1 MKPVKLP
8 SIFIPTTLR
17 QRATLFILLP
27 TLLILMFMGLVSF
40 LLMRETL
47 LRQWEETAG
56 AKLQLAS
63 QHLDMR
69 LLFPKKALNL
79 FREEKGIKVDRDIG
93 QFIIEQLREME
104 GVVQVNL
111 EWNGKQLRNISSKK
125 SGSMPHMDYSHMK
138 HLDVT
143 TPIYNSE
150 LKNETVSLVTEFWS
164 EANVKL
170 GYIEAI
176 LSFSDLMRE
185 ILDTPWWKSNKA
197 FLVDLDGN
205 ILSRN
210 NIITFRDETA
220 ENRHFGE
227 TDSLEQ
233 ATMKALRE
241 NWSGTIFGPGMPP
254 DEISGYYHLKEA
266 PWTMVI
272 IAPGDKVLQPIMQF
286 RTYYLLISGVGI
298 LLALLVIQVTTS
310 RITRAIS
317 RLSKAADELA
327 MGNFGTELRV
337 TSHDEV
343 GELTNSFNTMSK
355 QLQER
360 LRLQQAINIA
370 REVQQNLLPQTSYK
384 VMGADISGIT
394 LYCDETGGDYF
405 DILPH
410 PDRTNIVNI
419 VAGDVVGHGLGAA
432 LLMATVRALV
442 QCRISM
448 PGDSAAMMN
457 DVNRLLCR
465 DTVKSGN
472 FITLFYLVID
482 TKNGCLQWVRCG
494 HEPAIIYSP
503 ANHSFSEMKGK
514 GVPLGVD
521 PSWKFASNNLPISEK
536 QQIILIASD
545 GVWDCENE
553 NGENFGKERV
563 KILLK
568 ENSHLGS
575 KQIIEAVTDA
585 ITLFRGTR
593 PLTDDTTLLIAKLN

>member
-69 LLFPKKALNL
+69 LLFPKRALNL
-79 FREEKGIKVDRDIG
+79 FREERGIKVDRDIG
-93 QFIIEQLREME
+93 QFIIDQLREMK

-111 EWNGKQLRNISSKK
+111 EWNGKQLKNISSKNP
-125 SGSMPHMDYSHMK
+125 GSMPHMDYSHMK

-170 GYIEAI
+170 GYIEVI

-210 NIITFRDETA
+210 NIITFRGETS

-227 TDSLEQ
+227 IDSLERK
-233 ATMKALRE
+233 TMEALRE

-272 IAPGDKVLQPIMQF
+272 IAPGDEVLQPIMQF

-317 RLSKAADELA
+317 RLSKAANELA
-327 MGNFGTELRV
+327 LGNFGTELRV

-343 GELTNSFNTMSK
+343 GELTSTFNTMSK

-360 LRLQQAINIA
+360 LRLQQAIDIA

-448 PGDSAAMMN
+448 PGDSAAMIN

-472 FITLFYLVID
+472 FITLFYLAIN
-482 TKNGCLQWVRCG
+482 TKSNCLQWVRCG

-503 ANHSFSEMKGK
+503 ANDSFAEMKGN

-521 PSWKFASNNLPISEK
+521 PSWKFESNNLPIRDK
-536 QQIILIASD
+536 PLIILIASD

-553 NGENFGKERV
+553 NGENFGRERV
-563 KILLK
+563 KTLLK
-568 ENSHLGS
+568 KNNHRSS
-575 KQIIEAVTDA
+575 RQIIEAITDA
-585 ITLFRGTR
+585 IALFRGTR
-593 PLTDDTTLLIAKLN
+593 PLTDDTTLVVTRLH